1 MTSSVAPSHAE
12 SVADGDAL
20 DEATATLA
28 TVIGETGARAS
39 RLVDHATTVLCLTSV
54 MGTQLGEVSG
64 RAAGV
69 ATEAS
74 TIAARSR
81 DAAAAVVEIR
91 ALVDEARSVV
101 QALGSTAQDLGR
113 VSAMLQRMAL
123 ETRMVGLNAAIE
135 AARAGTAGA
144 GFAVV
149 AEKVRELA
157 DGANATAE
165 QITARLAA
173 VRDSALRSASVMER
187 VGNDVGT
194 VDAHAVEIAR
204 AAAQQEQAMAEIAV
218 GLTGVTTSVDDI
230 VRHAEDMTE
239 TGMTLS
245 DRAQAGRDALDALDA
260 LAAPPGA
267 GAA

>member
-1 MTSSVAPSHAE
+1 MTAPPA
-12 SVADGDAL
+12 ADVDAL
-20 DEATATLA
+20 EAATATLA
-28 TVIGETGARAS
+28 TVIGETGARAA

-54 MGTQLGEVSG
+54 MGTQLGDVSD
-64 RAAGV
+64 RASGV

-81 DAAAAVVEIR
+81 DAAAAVVDIR
-91 ALVDEARSVV
+91 ALVEEARAAV

-135 AARAGTAGA
+135 AARAGAAGA

-173 VRDSALRSASVMER
+173 VRESALQSAAVMER

-218 GLTGVTTSVDDI
+218 GLSGVTTSVGDI
-230 VRHAEDMTE
+230 VRHVEDMTE

-245 DRAQAGRDALDALDA
+245 DRAQAGRDALDALDT
-260 LAAPPGA
+260 AAAAPGA
-267 GAA
+267 GVA